1 MCFLSKLF
9 AHVVVAGGWG
19 PGGSFDDE
27 DSELE
32 GSDDDTQRPHFLR
45 HFWENDPYLFIL
57 S

>member
-9 AHVVVAGGWG
+9 AHVVVGGGWG

-32 GSDDDTQRPHFLR
+32 GSDDDTQRTHFLR